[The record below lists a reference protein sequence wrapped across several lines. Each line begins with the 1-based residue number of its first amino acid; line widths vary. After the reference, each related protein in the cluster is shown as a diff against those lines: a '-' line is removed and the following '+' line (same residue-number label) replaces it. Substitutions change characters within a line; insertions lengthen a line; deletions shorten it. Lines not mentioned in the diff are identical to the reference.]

1 MKKNELVEF
10 KKAVTAGMRRLRLE
24 RHWTQA
30 AFAGILGLSQSRFSE
45 VERGQGSFTAEQL
58 LIVLRN
64 FNVQLDYF
72 LPLKPGGVSQI
83 QNALARLGAA
93 HMLENSDSVPSERFK
108 EAAAVIVETLISPRS
123 PRLLTALA
131 PVVVWNIDVINF
143 NKLRFQLA
151 EAGFESRLGWLL
163 DNTLAAVRY
172 ELPAVSGEW
181 RSAYRRTELVL
192 GNLLESWQA
201 VGVRENFRGLDIID
215 RDILSGRTLEEV
227 RADSTPLS
235 RKWGIITRLV
245 VDDFVVALRGADENR

>member
-1 MKKNELVEF
+1 
-10 KKAVTAGMRRLRLE
+10 
-24 RHWTQA
+24 
-30 AFAGILGLSQSRFSE
+30 
-45 VERGQGSFTAEQL
+45 
-58 LIVLRN
+58 
-64 FNVQLDYF
+64 
-72 LPLKPGGVSQI
+72 
-83 QNALARLGAA
+83 
-93 HMLENSDSVPSERFK
+93 MLENSDSVPSERFK

-131 PVVVWNIDVINF
+131 PVVVGNIDVINF

-163 DNTLAAVRY
+163 DNILAAVRH

-201 VGVRENFRGLDIID
+201 IAVRENFKGLDIID